1 MKDINMKKFLTA
13 LTLTAL
19 TTVVNAAGY
28 GVVDLERVVE
38 NSSYLKQQNS
48 SFQQKIQP
56 QSTKLDQLSK
66 ELQDLQQ
73 RLQTGD
79 KLSAADKQKMVTQ
92 YQTKM
97 NEFNTLQQTMQSSVQ
112 SSIQQ
117 VRTVFDGRV
126 KQVAEQLR
134 KENQLD
140 VVLNKNSALAYDA
153 KYDLTDKMIQKVNAI
168 K

>member
-1 MKDINMKKFLTA
+1 
-13 LTLTAL
+13 
-19 TTVVNAAGY
+19 
-28 GVVDLERVVE
+28 
-38 NSSYLKQQNS
+38 
-48 SFQQKIQP
+48 
-56 QSTKLDQLSK
+56 
-66 ELQDLQQ
+66 
-73 RLQTGD
+73 
-79 KLSAADKQKMVTQ
+79 MVTQ

>member
-1 MKDINMKKFLTA
+1 MKDINMKKLLTA

-19 TTVVNAAGY
+19 TSTVANAAGY

-38 NSSYLKQQNS
+38 NSTYLKQQNS

-66 ELQDLQQ
+66 ELEDLQQ

-97 NEFNTLQQTMQSSVQ
+97 NEFKYFAANSCKAVCKALFSKYVLYLM
-112 SSIQQ
+112 
-117 VRTVFDGRV
+117 
-126 KQVAEQLR
+126 
-134 KENQLD
+134 
-140 VVLNKNSALAYDA
+140 VV
-153 KYDLTDKMIQKVNAI
+153 
-168 K
+168 

>member
-1 MKDINMKKFLTA
+1 M
-13 LTLTAL
+13 
-19 TTVVNAAGY
+19 
-28 GVVDLERVVE
+28 
-38 NSSYLKQQNS
+38 QN
-48 SFQQKIQP
+48 
-56 QSTKLDQLSK
+56 
-66 ELQDLQQ
+66 
-73 RLQTGD
+73 
-79 KLSAADKQKMVTQ
+79 
-92 YQTKM
+92 
-97 NEFNTLQQTMQSSVQ
+97 SVQ

>member
-1 MKDINMKKFLTA
+1 
-13 LTLTAL
+13 
-19 TTVVNAAGY
+19 
-28 GVVDLERVVE
+28 
-38 NSSYLKQQNS
+38 
-48 SFQQKIQP
+48 
-56 QSTKLDQLSK
+56 
-66 ELQDLQQ
+66 
-73 RLQTGD
+73 
-79 KLSAADKQKMVTQ
+79 
-92 YQTKM
+92 
-97 NEFNTLQQTMQSSVQ
+97 MQSSVQ

>member
-1 MKDINMKKFLTA
+1 MKDINMKKLLTA
-13 LTLTAL
+13 LTLTTL
-19 TTVVNAAGY
+19 TSTVVNAAGY

-38 NSSYLKQQNS
+38 NSTYLKQQNS

-112 SSIQQ
+112 SSLQQ
-117 VRTVFDGRV
+117 VFDGRV

>member
-1 MKDINMKKFLTA
+1 
-13 LTLTAL
+13 
-19 TTVVNAAGY
+19 
-28 GVVDLERVVE
+28 
-38 NSSYLKQQNS
+38 
-48 SFQQKIQP
+48 
-56 QSTKLDQLSK
+56 
-66 ELQDLQQ
+66 
-73 RLQTGD
+73 
-79 KLSAADKQKMVTQ
+79 MVTQ

-97 NEFNTLQQTMQSSVQ
+97 NEFNTLQQTMQNSVQ